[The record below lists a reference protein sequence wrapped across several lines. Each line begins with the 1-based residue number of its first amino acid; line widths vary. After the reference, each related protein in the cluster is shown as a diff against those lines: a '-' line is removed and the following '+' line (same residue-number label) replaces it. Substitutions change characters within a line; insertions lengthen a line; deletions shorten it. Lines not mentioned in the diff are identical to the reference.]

1 MAFAKRRLISPPHFS
16 TYFAPEP
23 RMDLQQ
29 LKAELKQLIID
40 ECEKE
45 CSVADISDD
54 EPLVGADAPLEL
66 DSLDTLQLSLAIKQR
81 YGKRIEGNNETRQAL
96 RSINHLAA
104 FINA

>member
-1 MAFAKRRLISPPHFS
+1 MSIP
-16 TYFAPEP
+16 
-23 RMDLQQ
+23 DLQT

-45 CSVADISDD
+45 CAPDDITDD
-54 EPLVGADAPLEL
+54 EMLVGSDAPLAL

-104 FINA
+104 FITA